1 MKEYVDFQWGIGGGY
16 CGGQWGGGDGKGGG
30 GVQINKYSVA
40 RHTRTSHQGSSIAQY
55 SVFNL

>member
-1 MKEYVDFQWGIGGGY
+1 MKEYVDFQWGDRGGGTVVVN
-16 CGGQWGGGDGKGGG
+16 GAVVMGRGG